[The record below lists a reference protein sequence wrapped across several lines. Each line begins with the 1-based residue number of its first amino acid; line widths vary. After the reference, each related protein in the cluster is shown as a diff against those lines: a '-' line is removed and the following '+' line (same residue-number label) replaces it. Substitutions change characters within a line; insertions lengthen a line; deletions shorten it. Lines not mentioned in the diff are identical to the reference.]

1 MDGQL
6 EFYDTDSSD
15 FTLMASPEHS
25 MATDLEWDPTGRYVV
40 TSVSYWSQ
48 KVCTLLLLLYC
59 YIRGQGG
66 LCMCGCTFYLF
77 LIAET
82 SICFKTSISYI
93 RYVEDNFAC

>member
-48 KVCTLLLLLYC
+48 KVCMYLVAILYC
-59 YIRGQGG
+59 YVI
-66 LCMCGCTFYLF
+66 
-77 LIAET
+77 
-82 SICFKTSISYI
+82 KTV
-93 RYVEDNFAC
+93 YVYVQILLVY